1 MAGPV
6 TQKHDK
12 KYPKILVRQRGTQM
26 PSENKRWCCVCQF
39 TKVSDRYIVRS
50 GPVSWSSGQG
60 LLLLIMRSRV
70 RSPVLPWE
78 FFLAGKDSRG
88 DHGLGS

>member
-1 MAGPV
+1 MTQQFVVTHRHTVKKKKNLDTSLVKKHVVFLRKYGVKQGPA
-6 TQKHDK
+6 
-12 KYPKILVRQRGTQM
+12 
-26 PSENKRWCCVCQF
+26 SF
-39 TKVSDRYIVRS
+39 
-50 GPVSWSSGQG
+50 SSGQG

-70 RSPVLPWE
+70 RFPVLPWE